1 MSFWVYVTFR
11 CLVKHKVS
19 DNSDKLVCFL
29 FVKKRTIQTMAGR
42 FQFKSLLGLLRQ
54 FLKSVSVPTVL
65 LGTAAV
71 GISQDKWKPNEN
83 EKGID

>member
-1 MSFWVYVTFR
+1 
-11 CLVKHKVS
+11 
-19 DNSDKLVCFL
+19 
-29 FVKKRTIQTMAGR
+29 MAGR
-42 FQFKSLLGLLRQ
+42 FQFKSRLGLLRQ
-54 FLKSVSVPTVL
+54 FLKPVSVPTVL